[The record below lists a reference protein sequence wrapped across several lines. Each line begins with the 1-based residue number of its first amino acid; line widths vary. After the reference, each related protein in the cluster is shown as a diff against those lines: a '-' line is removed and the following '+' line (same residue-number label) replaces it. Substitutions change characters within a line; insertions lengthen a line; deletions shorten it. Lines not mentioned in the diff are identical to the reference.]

1 MTNNGKIFLGIVTA
15 AAVGAVVGLLFAPEE
30 GTKTRDKIRKS
41 TNDLADELLEALNRG
56 KQQYADLKDQV
67 KSKADELR
75 GRAESKYEDVKDKAN
90 DLRDKAEG
98 EYYAAKGKAKEQ
110 QF

>member
-30 GTKTRDKIRKS
+30 GTKTRDKLRKG
-41 TNDLADELLEALNRG
+41 TNDLADELLDALNRG

-67 KSKADELR
+67 KHKADELR
-75 GRAESKYEDVKDKAN
+75 GRAESKYDDVKDKAN